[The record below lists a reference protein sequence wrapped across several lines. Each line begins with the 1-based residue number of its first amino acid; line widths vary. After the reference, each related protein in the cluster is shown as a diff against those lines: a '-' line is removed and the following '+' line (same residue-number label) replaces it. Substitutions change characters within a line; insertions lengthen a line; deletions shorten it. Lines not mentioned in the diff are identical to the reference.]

1 MKKAYRADLMT
12 DKAKAR
18 QKKQMVLGLSMG
30 AILGGLAFFSIVTFN
45 YFFGDLPKINS
56 EQELW
61 VANRPTS
68 FEVVDKDGNTIAYRG
83 PRFGRKVS
91 IDTLPKHVIQ
101 AFLAVEDARFFE
113 HSGVDFWG
121 VARAAFENLIAGHTV
136 QGASTITQQLVKNV
150 YLSPKQT
157 FKRKIQEMVLAWQ
170 IDNKYPKKEILE
182 VYLNRIYFGQNAYG
196 LEAATW
202 HYFSKRPQELSLAQA
217 AMLAGLPKAPG
228 RLSLDL
234 NAPASI
240 E

>member
-83 PRFGRKVS
+83 PRFGRKVA
-91 IDTLPKHVIQ
+91 IDALPKHVIQ

-113 HSGVDFWG
+113 HSGVDFFG

-136 QGASTITQQLVKNV
+136 QGASTITNWPLICRFVPI
-150 YLSPKQT
+150 LST
-157 FKRKIQEMVLAWQ
+157 
-170 IDNKYPKKEILE
+170 
-182 VYLNRIYFGQNAYG
+182 
-196 LEAATW
+196 
-202 HYFSKRPQELSLAQA
+202 
-217 AMLAGLPKAPG
+217 
-228 RLSLDL
+228 
-234 NAPASI
+234 
-240 E
+240 